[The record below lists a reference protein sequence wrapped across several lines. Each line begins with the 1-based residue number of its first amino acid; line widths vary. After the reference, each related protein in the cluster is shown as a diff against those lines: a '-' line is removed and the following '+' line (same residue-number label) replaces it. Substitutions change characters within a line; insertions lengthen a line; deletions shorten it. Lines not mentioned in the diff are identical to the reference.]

1 MLGVLGLAALVW
13 VAMEQFGISRRE
25 MGDLFLLSVLVVS
38 VVIGVAALAV
48 LLWKGLR
55 KMSRRGRS

>member
-1 MLGVLGLAALVW
+1 MLGLAALVW